1 MLIVLGRSRRLSI
14 FSFRRYFMSVSYQL
28 IRSSRKTVS
37 LEVRPD
43 GTVLVR
49 APRRM
54 TERAVRDFVQSRD
67 AWLREKLQKYKSRP
81 LLPKLTPEELDAL
94 KDRAKADLTARVL
107 RFAPQVGVTYGRITI
122 RAQKTRWGSCSREGN
137 LNFNCLLMLAPPEVR
152 DYVVIHELCH
162 RKEMNHSPRFWAE
175 VAKLCP
181 GYILHRRWLK
191 DNGSGLIARLPD

>member
-67 AWLREKLQKYKSRP
+67 AWLRE
-81 LLPKLTPEELDAL
+81 
-94 KDRAKADLTARVL
+94 
-107 RFAPQVGVTYGRITI
+107 
-122 RAQKTRWGSCSREGN
+122 
-137 LNFNCLLMLAPPEVR
+137 
-152 DYVVIHELCH
+152 
-162 RKEMNHSPRFWAE
+162 
-175 VAKLCP
+175 
-181 GYILHRRWLK
+181 
-191 DNGSGLIARLPD
+191 